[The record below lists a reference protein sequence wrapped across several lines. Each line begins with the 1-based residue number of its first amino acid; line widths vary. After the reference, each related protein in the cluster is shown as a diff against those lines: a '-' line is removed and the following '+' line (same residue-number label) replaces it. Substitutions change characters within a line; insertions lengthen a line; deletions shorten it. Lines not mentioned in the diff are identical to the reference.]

1 MQKITPRGLY
11 RKFRRENYLQGCQ
24 TPYKEIDGKFLL
36 VHPFWPPPIVP
47 PFAEPK
53 YRRFTDSPQS
63 TPTCWFF
70 ILFMTICTEFYSTC
84 IIYFYSK
91 LNSKLYTR
99 SSLIFRLYPLWPFKI
114 LTLRIIYIFFI
125 LQYICKIGHNIMYV
139 QLNYIL
145 L

>member
-1 MQKITPRGLY
+1 MSAKASNACKKITPRGLY

-24 TPYKEIDGKFLL
+24 TPYKEIDGKFFL

-70 ILFMTICTEFYSTC
+70 ILFMTICTDFYSTC

-91 LNSKLYTR
+91 FNSKLYTR
-99 SSLIFRLYPLWPFKI
+99 SYLIFISYPLCLFKI
-114 LTLRIIYIFFI
+114 LTLYYTFFFFWF
-125 LQYICKIGHNIMYV
+125 HNI
-139 QLNYIL
+139 NAK
-145 L
+145 